1 MNAVTT
7 QENTQLAAAK
17 PAGPFDMAPRTFD
30 DAWRMAEIL
39 AASDLVP
46 KDFKGKPENCLI
58 AMQWGAEVGL
68 KALQSLQGIA
78 VINGRPAMWGD
89 SLIAL
94 ARNSPL
100 CEYVVESDDGH
111 TATCKVKR
119 RGEPEQSRTFSM
131 DDAKRAGL
139 AGKQGPWVQ
148 YPARMRQLRARAFAL
163 RDVFPDVLRGLPV
176 AEEVMDYPQDMGQ
189 ADVVTPSPWTP
200 DLLTAAA
207 EAAAKGAKAYAAW
220 WKTLGKELQTQL
232 AGTPEH
238 QRNKDKAQHADA
250 ARTVEA
256 PAPAAVPAADP
267 QTGEIVPT
275 VAEVKARLDAADTE
289 DALYAAFDLFNALP
303 EAEQEQHRA
312 DIEAVFDGRL
322 KSIRG
327 E

>member
-1 MNAVTT
+1 MTTALTT
-7 QENTQLAAAK
+7 QENTQLAAK

-119 RGEPEQSRTFSM
+119 RGEPEQVRTFSM
-131 DDAKRAGL
+131 EDAKRAGL

-148 YPARMRQLRARAFAL
+148 YPQRMRQLRARAFAL

-176 AEEVMDYPQDMGQ
+176 AEEVMDMPREMGP
-189 ADVVTPSPWTP
+189 AEVVSAWTP
-200 DLLTAAA
+200 EQMAAA
-207 EAAAKGAKAYAAW
+207 DEAAAQGAKAYAAW
-220 WKTLGKELQTQL
+220 WKSLTREVQQTL

-238 QRNKDKAQHADA
+238 QRFKDQAQRADV

-256 PAPAAVPAADP
+256 PSPAPAADQ

-275 VAEVKARLDAADTE
+275 VADVRARIESAKNE
-289 DALYAAFDLFNALP
+289 DALYVAMDWFNALP

-322 KSIRG
+322 KAIRG

>member
-7 QENTQLAAAK
+7 TESNQLAAK
-17 PAGPFDMAPRTFD
+17 PAAGFDLSPRNFEE
-30 DAWRMAEIL
+30 AWRMAEIL
-39 AASDLVP
+39 ANSDLVP

-68 KALQSLQGIA
+68 KAMQALQNIA

-119 RGEPEQSRTFSM
+119 RGEPEQVRTFSM

-148 YPARMRQLRARAFAL
+148 YPQRMRQLRARAFAL

-176 AEEVMDYPQDMGQ
+176 AEEVMDLPVDMGP
-189 ADVVTPSPWTP
+189 AAEVSKWTP
-200 DLLTAAA
+200 DQMTAAD
-207 EAAAKGAKAYAAW
+207 EAAAQGAKAYAAF
-220 WKTLGKELQTQL
+220 WKSLTREVQQTL

-238 QRNKDKAQHADA
+238 QRFKDQAQRADVS
-250 ARTVEA
+250 RTVDSAA
-256 PAPAAVPAADP
+256 PAVEP
-267 QTGEIVPT
+267 QTGEIMPT
-275 VAEVKARLDAADTE
+275 VADVKAKLEAAKTE
-289 DALYAAFDLFNALP
+289 DALYLAMDLFNALP

-312 DIEAVFDGRL
+312 DVDAVFDARL
-322 KSIRG
+322 KVIRG

>member
-7 QENTQLAAAK
+7 TENTQLAAAK
-17 PAGPFDMAPRTFD
+17 PAGPFDMALRTFD

-119 RGEPEQSRTFSM
+119 RGEPEQVRTFSM

-139 AGKQGPWVQ
+139 AGKQGPWLQ
-148 YPARMRQLRARAFAL
+148 YPQRMRQLRARAFAL

-176 AEEVMDYPQDMGQ
+176 AEEVMDLPVDMGP
-189 ADVVTPSPWTP
+189 AAEVSKWTP
-200 DLLTAAA
+200 EQMTAAD
-207 EAAAKGAKAYAAW
+207 EAAAQGAKAYGAF
-220 WKTLGKELQTQL
+220 WKSLTREVQQTL

-238 QRNKDKAQHADA
+238 QRFKDQAQRADV

-256 PAPAAVPAADP
+256 PAPAPAADP
-267 QTGEIVPT
+267 QTGEIVTT
-275 VAEVKARLDAADTE
+275 VVDVQAKLEAAKDE
-289 DALYAAFDLFNALP
+289 DALYTAMDLFNALP
-303 EAEQEQHRA
+303 EAEQEANRA
-312 DIEAVFDGRL
+312 EVDAVFDARL
-322 KSIRG
+322 KALRG

>member
-7 QENTQLAAAK
+7 TENTQLATK
-17 PAGPFDMAPRTFD
+17 PAAGFDLSPRNFD
-30 DAWRMAEIL
+30 EAWRMAEIL

-68 KALQSLQGIA
+68 KAMQALQNIA

-119 RGEPEQSRTFSM
+119 RGEPEQVRTFSM
-131 DDAKRAGL
+131 EDAKRAGL
-139 AGKQGPWVQ
+139 AGKQGPWLQ
-148 YPARMRQLRARAFAL
+148 YPQRMRQLRARAFAL

-176 AEEVMDYPQDMGQ
+176 AEEVMDLPVDMGP
-189 ADVVTPSPWTP
+189 AAEVSKWTP
-200 DLLTAAA
+200 EQMTAAD
-207 EAAAKGAKAYAAW
+207 EAAAQGAKAYGAF
-220 WKTLGKELQTQL
+220 WKSLTREVQKTL

-238 QRNKDKAQHADA
+238 QAFKDQAQRADV
-250 ARTVEA
+250 ARTV
-256 PAPAAVPAADP
+256 
-267 QTGEIVPT
+267 
-275 VAEVKARLDAADTE
+275 DAAPPSLADDITMGFADVRIKLENAQTE
-289 DALYAAFDLFNALP
+289 DALYLAMDLFNALP

-312 DIEAVFDGRL
+312 DVDAVFDGRL
-322 KSIRG
+322 KAIRG